1 MSFALAGTNVG
12 GASEAELKNINDVD
26 INSIVDVGSFSD
38 LPLDL
43 DELHIPNE
51 KGEIIFV
58 IKGRDQIKEF
68 FNDQEEMKENVRK
81 TLLKER
87 LDNMIKNKQC
97 ERRHG
102 REARKAI

>member
-1 MSFALAGTNVG
+1 MSSNTHRTY
-12 GASEAELKNINDVD
+12 SECNENELKNVNDVD
-26 INSIVDVGSFSD
+26 INSIVDVSTFSD
-38 LPLDL
+38 LPQDL
-43 DELHIPNE
+43 DELHIPND

-87 LDNMIKNKQC
+87 LENMIKQKQDS
-97 ERRHG
+97 
-102 REARKAI
+102 RKALM